1 MCWNGWECVGLVW
14 KALKCY
20 SVQKSCEKSTKC
32 PYRFVFKSW
41 LVMCSLAM
49 FYFKILLLFCYK
61 HPHDSHVSNVLKSCQ
76 MKPCHRESFLDV
88 FGQVGPQYKR
98 CVWGLLTHHCV
109 FDPWPCYF
117 TESEK
122 KPIQKGTLVYFV
134 KLKIWSPLS
143 ITCKKKT

>member
-1 MCWNGWECVGLVW
+1 MFNDFATWPCKMCWNGWECVGLVW

-61 HPHDSHVSNVLKSCQ
+61 HPHDSHVSKVLKSCQ
-76 MKPCHRESFLDV
+76 MKPCQSHFLMYLGKLVRSINDV
-88 FGQVGPQYKR
+88 FEV
-98 CVWGLLTHHCV
+98 CWHITVFLTRDHV
-109 FDPWPCYF
+109 ISLNQRRNLF
-117 TESEK
+117 K
-122 KPIQKGTLVYFV
+122 KGHLYIL
-134 KLKIWSPLS
+134 
-143 ITCKKKT
+143 